1 MKMIKKLVAST
12 LMAMMFVGGSL
23 VQVKADEELQVE
35 LSAVINEIEANTSV
49 SAESEA
55 LKKKNLDL
63 IDKIQKDINVYEI
76 RVAYLD
82 EKIQIAQTKIDK
94 LENLKP
100 ENFLQA
106 AFLTVSNGYE
116 RLKLSDQ
123 LAAIHS
129 DLKSF
134 ERFENGVLNEK
145 DRLAIKTGLEE
156 KILTLNEEKTMLTGK
171 ISENQAQ
178 GIALDN
184 EIINLTEKITEVAS
198 EVETLNVRKMALEE
212 EVRVEEELIRQAEL
226 ERQRDTTFIMPTSG
240 RLTSGYGNR
249 IHPITRRSSFHTGI
263 DLANSSGTSV
273 NASRNGVVTFAGYQ
287 GTYGNFI
294 IVRHSDGSESAY
306 AHLSS
311 ILVSVGQ
318 SVTQGEQ
325 IGKMG
330 STGRSTGSHLHFEIR
345 INGSHVDPY
354 SYLQ

>member
-1 MKMIKKLVAST
+1 MKMIKKVVAST
-12 LMAMMFVGGSL
+12 LMAMMFISGSL
-23 VQVKADEELQVE
+23 VQVKADVELKVE
-35 LSAVINEIEANTSV
+35 LSAVINEIQANTTV
-49 SAESEA
+49 TQESEA
-55 LKKKNLDL
+55 LKNKNLAL
-63 IDKIQKDINVYEI
+63 MGKIQNDIDLYEI

-82 EKIQIAQTKIDK
+82 ETIEIAQVKIAK
-94 LENLKP
+94 LETLKP

-106 AFLTVSNGYE
+106 AFLTLSNGYE
-116 RLKLSDQ
+116 RLELSDQ

-134 ERFENGVLNEK
+134 ERLESGILKEE
-145 DRLAIKTGLEE
+145 DRVAIAAGLEE
-156 KILTLNEEKTMLTGK
+156 KVLALKEEKIALTSK
-171 ISENQAQ
+171 IAENQVQ

-198 EVETLNVRKMALEE
+198 EVETLSARKMALEE
-212 EVRVEEELIRQAEL
+212 EVRVEEERIRQVEL
-226 ERQRDTTFIMPTSG
+226 DRQRSTTFIMPTSG

-249 IHPITRRSSFHTGI
+249 IHPVTRRSSFHTGI
-263 DLANSSGTSV
+263 DLANSSGTSI
-273 NASRNGVVTFAGYQ
+273 NASRNGTVTFAGYQ
-287 GTYGNFI
+287 GTYGKFI
-294 IVRHSDGSESAY
+294 IVRHSDGMETAY

-345 INGSHVDPY
+345 KNGSHVNPY
-354 SYLQ
+354 SYLK